1 VEQTTGILIVL
12 ILYLLL
18 MLGIGVWSARASNQG
33 SSDYFLGGNR
43 IGPWVLSMSEK
54 ASESSGFMTAGLPGE
69 AYSTGMSAAWNAVS
83 SVFSIINWVF
93 FAKPLRRLSELL
105 KSLTIPDYLSS
116 RYQDHSHIMRGVSI
130 FMMTL
135 FQTVYICAQFVAF
148 GVLFEVV
155 LDLDFG
161 VGVIIGGIVT
171 TLYTMVGGFF
181 AVTLTDFIQ
190 GLLLA
195 MAFVIL
201 PIVGIA
207 HVGGFTQLGTTL
219 TDSMGSEFLKP
230 FFENPTLTFA
240 GVIAIISYLFIGIG
254 FNGAPHVLVRYMALR
269 TTRDVKKIALIGII
283 WMMIAYYGA
292 VFIGLAGAAL
302 FPNIDNPEEIF
313 PLMAMEL
320 LPWWL
325 AGIIIA
331 AALSALMSSID
342 SMLLITSSSIAEDL
356 WNKMFY
362 KGRLSEKK
370 TILVSQI
377 STAVI
382 GVIAILIA
390 LNPFDSVF
398 WLAVFAWAGL
408 ATCFGPP
415 VILSLYWKGVT
426 KWGAIAGMI
435 VGPVVTILWY
445 FWPPIDIYEG
455 GPAFIAALLT
465 IVVVSLL
472 TKAPDD
478 DDFEEMWADYNERNE
493 VGTPSFLPSDYVY
506 LKNMKADELQLKSDR
521 QIVRELLEKKFTVA
535 SPFKAV
541 EGNASYGSTQ

>member
-1 VEQTTGILIVL
+1 
-12 ILYLLL
+12 
-18 MLGIGVWSARASNQG
+18 MLGIGIWFAKASSSG
-33 SSDYFLGGNR
+33 SSNYFLGGNQ

-69 AYSTGMSAAWNAVS
+69 AYSSGMSAAWNAVS
-83 SVFSIINWVF
+83 SVFSIFNWVF

-105 KSLTIPDYLSS
+105 KSLTVPDYLSS
-116 RYQDHSHIMRGVSI
+116 RYQDHTHIMRGVSI

-148 GVLFEVV
+148 GILFEVV
-155 LDLDFG
+155 LNLDFG
-161 VGVIIGGIVT
+161 TGVIIGGIVT

-195 MAFVIL
+195 MAFVVL
-201 PIVGIA
+201 PIVGIY
-207 HVGGFTQLGTTL
+207 HVGGFNQLGITL
-219 TDSMGSEFLKP
+219 TDSMGSEFLQP
-230 FFENPTLTFA
+230 FFGNPTLTLA
-240 GVIAIISYLFIGIG
+240 GIIAIVSYLFIGIG

-269 TTRDVKKIALIGII
+269 TTRDVKKIALIGIV

-292 VFIGLAGAAL
+292 VFIGLAGLAL
-302 FPNIDNPEEIF
+302 FPDLGNPEEIF
-313 PLMAMEL
+313 PVMAMEL

-356 WNKMFY
+356 WNKIFY
-362 KGRLSEKK
+362 KGKLSEKK

-377 STAVI
+377 STVVI
-382 GVIAILIA
+382 GVAAVLIA

-426 KWGAIAGMI
+426 KWGAISGMI
-435 VGPVVTILWY
+435 VGPVVTVLWY

-465 IVVVSLL
+465 IVIVSLL
-472 TKAPDD
+472 TKAPHDE
-478 DDFEEMWADYNERNE
+478 DFERMWADYNEQNE
-493 VGTPSFLPSDYVY
+493 TGRPSFLPSDYAH
-506 LKNMKADELQLKSDR
+506 LKNMQADELR
-521 QIVRELLEKKFTVA
+521 AEIREANSPTSGRKRSRLLA
-535 SPFKAV
+535 RSPGK
-541 EGNASYGSTQ
+541 GSTSFGSAT

>member
-1 VEQTTGILIVL
+1 MTTGIISILV
-12 ILYLLL
+12 LYLLM
-18 MLGIGVWSARASNQG
+18 MLGIGIWSAKKSNKG
-33 SSDYFLGGNR
+33 SSDYFLGGKQ
-43 IGPWVLSMSEK
+43 IGPWVISMSEK

-83 SVFSIINWVF
+83 SVFSIFNWVF
-93 FAKPLRRLSELL
+93 FAKPLRRISEIL
-105 KSLTIPDYLSS
+105 KSITIPDYLSA
-116 RYQDHSHIMRGVSI
+116 RYQDHSNIMRTVSI
-130 FMMTL
+130 VMMTV

-155 LDLDFG
+155 LNTGFAT
-161 VGVIIGGIVT
+161 GVIVGGIIT
-171 TLYTMVGGFF
+171 ILYTVAGGFF
-181 AVTLTDFIQ
+181 AVTLTDFVQ
-190 GLLLA
+190 GILLA
-195 MAFVIL
+195 VAFVVL

-207 HVGGFTQLGTTL
+207 EIGGFIQMGTVL
-219 TDSMGSEFLKP
+219 TESMGSDFMKP

-269 TTRDVKKIALIGII
+269 TTRDVKKIAIIGIV

-292 VFIGLAGAAL
+292 VFIGLAGLAL
-302 FPNIDNPEEIF
+302 FPNIGNPEEIF
-313 PLMAMEL
+313 PMMAMEL

-362 KGRLSEKK
+362 KGDLHEKK

-377 STAVI
+377 STVVI
-382 GVIAILIA
+382 GIIAIVIA

-415 VILSLYWKGVT
+415 VVLSLYWKGVT

-435 VGPVVTILWY
+435 VGPAITIIWY
-445 FWPPIDIYEG
+445 FWKPIDIYEG
-455 GPAFIAALLT
+455 GPAFLAALTT
-465 IVVVSLL
+465 IVLVSLL
-472 TKAPDD
+472 TKPPEGDQ
-478 DDFEEMWADYNERNE
+478 FEDMWSTFTERNDA
-493 VGTPSFLPSDYVY
+493 GTPAFLPSDYEY
-506 LKNMKADELQLKSDR
+506 LKGIQKHELRLKSDKH
-521 QIVRELLEKKFTVA
+521 IVSDLMAKKITQA
-535 SPFKAV
+535 RPFLKLQRDEAF
-541 EGNASYGSTQ
+541 E